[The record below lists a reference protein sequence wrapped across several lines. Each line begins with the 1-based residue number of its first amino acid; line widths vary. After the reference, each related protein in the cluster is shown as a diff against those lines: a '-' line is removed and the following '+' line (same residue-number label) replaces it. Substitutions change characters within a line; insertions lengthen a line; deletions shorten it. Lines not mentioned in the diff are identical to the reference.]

1 MIAAGPPGPQCSNGL
16 SPLPRPRNRG
26 SEMLRSFWSICL
38 VQSLLS
44 LILCDVLPAAEQPNI
59 VLIYVDDLGYGDLGC
74 TGGAAVSTPNIDR
87 LADEGCRFTDG
98 HSAAATCTPSRYA
111 LLTGEYAW
119 RRKGTGIA
127 TGDAASIIAA
137 DRVTL
142 ASILR
147 RAGYR
152 SAVVGKWHL
161 GLGTADL
168 DWNRPISPAPLDLG
182 FDESF
187 IIPATGDRVPC
198 VYVEGR
204 QVVGLDPADP
214 IQVSFSGPIGTEPT
228 GLQNPELL
236 KLQWEHG
243 HNATIVNGISRI
255 GFMTGGHK
263 ARWVD
268 EDMAD
273 VLTARAQKF
282 IEQHVSSHH
291 RQPFFLF
298 FSTHDVHV
306 PRVPHPRFAG
316 RSALGAR
323 GDVLEQLDWSV
334 GQLLKTLEQHQLSRN
349 TLVILTSDNGP
360 VLNDGYRDEAAERN
374 GKHRPSGPFRG
385 GKYSAFEGGTR
396 VPMLVRW
403 PARIP
408 PRSTSD
414 ALICQVDFLATFAAL
429 TGESLPQGCGP
440 DSRNLLPA
448 LLLEDR
454 HGREHLVQ
462 QAGTLSVRQGRWKL
476 IESSKGPALNRQVN
490 IETGNLGKPQL
501 YDLAADP
508 GETQNLADSQPTRV
522 IELQKLLDKVRA
534 ESSSGR

>member
-1 MIAAGPPGPQCSNGL
+1 MNRGTVQMEFSTCAVWRPLIALLL
-16 SPLPRPRNRG
+16 SFPLPA
-26 SEMLRSFWSICL
+26 
-38 VQSLLS
+38 V
-44 LILCDVLPAAEQPNI
+44 AAPPNI

-74 TGGAAVSTPNIDR
+74 TGATAVATPHIDR
-87 LADEGCRFTDG
+87 IAEEGCRFTDG
-98 HSAAATCTPSRYA
+98 HSAAATCTPSRYS

-127 TGDAASIIAA
+127 PGDAAAIISP

-142 ASILR
+142 ATILQ

-161 GLGTADL
+161 GLGSGEL
-168 DWNRPISPAPLDLG
+168 DWNRPITRGPLDLG

-204 QVVGLDPADP
+204 QVVGLDPQDP
-214 IQVSFSGPIGTEPT
+214 IQVSFSGPVDDEPT
-228 GLQNPELL
+228 GQSNPELL
-236 KLQWEHG
+236 KLKWDHG

-255 GFMTGGHK
+255 GFMSGGQR

-291 RQPFFLF
+291 QQPFFLF

-316 RSALGAR
+316 RTSLGAR
-323 GDVLEQLDWSV
+323 GDVIAQLDWCV
-334 GQLLKTLEQHQLSRN
+334 GQLLATLEQHRLTRN

-360 VLNDGYRDEAAERN
+360 VLNDGYQDEAAERN
-374 GKHRPSGPFRG
+374 GEHRPAGRYRG
-385 GKYSAFEGGTR
+385 GKYSSFEAGTR
-396 VPMLVRW
+396 VPLLARW

-408 PRSTSD
+408 ARTTSD
-414 ALICQVDFLATFAAL
+414 ALFCQIDFLATFAAL
-429 TGESLPQGCGP
+429 TGESIPEGCGP

-448 LLLEDR
+448 LLGEDR
-454 HGREHLVQ
+454 NGREHLVQ
-462 QAGTLSVRQGRWKL
+462 QAGALSIRKGRWKL
-476 IESSKGPALNRQVN
+476 IEAARGPAVNRQVN
-490 IETGNLGKPQL
+490 IETGNLGEVQL
-501 YDLAADP
+501 YDLTADP
-508 GETQNLADSQPTRV
+508 GETRNLAATEPTQV
-522 IELQKLLDKVRA
+522 AELQQLLDQLRNG
-534 ESSSGR
+534 SDNDR

>member
-1 MIAAGPPGPQCSNGL
+1 MVVDCMNRGTVQMEFSTCAVWRPLIALLL
-16 SPLPRPRNRG
+16 SFPLPA
-26 SEMLRSFWSICL
+26 
-38 VQSLLS
+38 V
-44 LILCDVLPAAEQPNI
+44 AAPPNI

-74 TGGAAVSTPNIDR
+74 TGATAVATPHIDR
-87 LADEGCRFTDG
+87 IAEEGCRFTDG
-98 HSAAATCTPSRYA
+98 HSAAATCTPSRYS

-127 TGDAASIIAA
+127 PGDAAAIISP

-142 ASILR
+142 ATILQ

-161 GLGTADL
+161 GLGSGEL
-168 DWNRPISPAPLDLG
+168 DWNRPITRGPLDLG

-204 QVVGLDPADP
+204 QVVGLDPQDP
-214 IQVSFSGPIGTEPT
+214 IQVSFSGPVDDEPT
-228 GLQNPELL
+228 GQSNPELL
-236 KLQWEHG
+236 KLKWDHG

-255 GFMTGGHK
+255 GFMSGGQR

-291 RQPFFLF
+291 QQPFFLF

-316 RSALGAR
+316 RTSLGAR
-323 GDVLEQLDWSV
+323 GDVIAQLDWCV
-334 GQLLKTLEQHQLSRN
+334 GQLLATLEQHRLTRN

-360 VLNDGYRDEAAERN
+360 VLNDGYQDEAAERN
-374 GKHRPSGPFRG
+374 GEHRPTGRYRG
-385 GKYSAFEGGTR
+385 GKYSSFEAGTR
-396 VPMLVRW
+396 VPLLARW

-408 PRSTSD
+408 ARTTSD
-414 ALICQVDFLATFAAL
+414 ALFCQIDFLATFAAL
-429 TGESLPQGCGP
+429 TGESIPEGCGP

-448 LLLEDR
+448 LLGEDR
-454 HGREHLVQ
+454 NGREHLVQ
-462 QAGTLSVRQGRWKL
+462 QAGALSIRKGRWKL
-476 IESSKGPALNRQVN
+476 IEAARGPAVNRQVN
-490 IETGNLGKPQL
+490 IETGNLGEVQL
-501 YDLAADP
+501 YDLTADP
-508 GETQNLADSQPTRV
+508 GETRNLAATEPTQV
-522 IELQKLLDKVRA
+522 ADLQQLLDQLRNG
-534 ESSSGR
+534 SDNDR

>member
-1 MIAAGPPGPQCSNGL
+1 MVVDCMNRGTVQMEFSTCAVWRPLIALLL
-16 SPLPRPRNRG
+16 SFPLPA
-26 SEMLRSFWSICL
+26 
-38 VQSLLS
+38 V
-44 LILCDVLPAAEQPNI
+44 AAPPNI

-74 TGGAAVSTPNIDR
+74 TGATAVATPHIDR
-87 LADEGCRFTDG
+87 IAEEGCRFTDG
-98 HSAAATCTPSRYA
+98 HSAAATCTPSRYS

-127 TGDAASIIAA
+127 PGDAAAIISP

-142 ASILR
+142 ATILQ

-161 GLGTADL
+161 GLGSGEL
-168 DWNRPISPAPLDLG
+168 DWNRPITPGPLDLG

-204 QVVGLDPADP
+204 QVVGLDPQDP
-214 IQVSFSGPIGTEPT
+214 IQVSFSGPVDDEPT
-228 GLQNPELL
+228 GQSNPELL
-236 KLQWEHG
+236 KLKWDHG

-255 GFMTGGHK
+255 GFMSGGQR

-291 RQPFFLF
+291 QQPFFLF

-316 RSALGAR
+316 RTSLGAR
-323 GDVLEQLDWSV
+323 GDVIAQLDWCV
-334 GQLLKTLEQHQLSRN
+334 GQLLATLEQHRLTRN

-360 VLNDGYRDEAAERN
+360 VLNDGYQDEAAERN
-374 GKHRPSGPFRG
+374 GEHRPAGRYRG
-385 GKYSAFEGGTR
+385 GKYSSFEAGTR
-396 VPMLVRW
+396 VPLLARW

-408 PRSTSD
+408 ARTTSD
-414 ALICQVDFLATFAAL
+414 ALFCQIDFLATFAAL
-429 TGESLPQGCGP
+429 TGESIPEGCGP

-448 LLLEDR
+448 LLGEDR
-454 HGREHLVQ
+454 NGREHLVQ
-462 QAGTLSVRQGRWKL
+462 QAGALSIRKGRWKL
-476 IESSKGPALNRQVN
+476 IEAARGPAVNRQVN
-490 IETGNLGKPQL
+490 IETGNLGEVQL
-501 YDLAADP
+501 YDLTADP
-508 GETQNLADSQPTRV
+508 GETRNLAATEPTQV
-522 IELQKLLDKVRA
+522 AELQQLLDQLRNG
-534 ESSSGR
+534 SDNDR

>member
-1 MIAAGPPGPQCSNGL
+1 MVVDCMNRGTVQMEFSTCAVWRPLIALLL
-16 SPLPRPRNRG
+16 SFPLPA
-26 SEMLRSFWSICL
+26 
-38 VQSLLS
+38 V
-44 LILCDVLPAAEQPNI
+44 AAPPNI

-74 TGGAAVSTPNIDR
+74 TGATAVATPHIDR
-87 LADEGCRFTDG
+87 IAEEGCRFTDG
-98 HSAAATCTPSRYA
+98 HSAAATCTPSRYS

-127 TGDAASIIAA
+127 PGDAAAIISP

-142 ASILR
+142 ATILQ

-161 GLGTADL
+161 GLGSGEL
-168 DWNRPISPAPLDLG
+168 DWNRPITRGPLDLG

-204 QVVGLDPADP
+204 QVVGLDPQDP
-214 IQVSFSGPIGTEPT
+214 IQVSFSGPVDDEPT
-228 GLQNPELL
+228 GQSNPELL
-236 KLQWEHG
+236 KLKWDHG

-255 GFMTGGHK
+255 GFMSGGQR

-291 RQPFFLF
+291 QQPFFLF

-316 RSALGAR
+316 RTSLGAR
-323 GDVLEQLDWSV
+323 GDVIAQLDWCV
-334 GQLLKTLEQHQLSRN
+334 GQLLATLEQHRLTRN

-360 VLNDGYRDEAAERN
+360 VLNDGYQDEAAERN
-374 GKHRPSGPFRG
+374 GEHRPAGRYRG
-385 GKYSAFEGGTR
+385 GKYSSFEAGTR
-396 VPMLVRW
+396 VPLLARW

-408 PRSTSD
+408 ARTTSD
-414 ALICQVDFLATFAAL
+414 ALFCQIDFLATFAAL
-429 TGESLPQGCGP
+429 TGESIPEGCGP

-448 LLLEDR
+448 LLGEDR
-454 HGREHLVQ
+454 NGREHLVQ
-462 QAGTLSVRQGRWKL
+462 QAGALSIRKGRWKL
-476 IESSKGPALNRQVN
+476 IEAARGPAVNRQVN
-490 IETGNLGKPQL
+490 IETGNLGEVQL
-501 YDLAADP
+501 YDLTADP
-508 GETQNLADSQPTRV
+508 GETRNLAATEPTQV
-522 IELQKLLDKVRA
+522 AELQQLLDQLRNG
-534 ESSSGR
+534 SDNDR

>member
-1 MIAAGPPGPQCSNGL
+1 MQGTTCAVWRPLIALLL
-16 SPLPRPRNRG
+16 SFPLPA
-26 SEMLRSFWSICL
+26 
-38 VQSLLS
+38 V
-44 LILCDVLPAAEQPNI
+44 AAPPNI

-74 TGGAAVSTPNIDR
+74 TGATAVATPHIDR
-87 LADEGCRFTDG
+87 IAEEGCRFTDG

-127 TGDAASIIAA
+127 PGDAAAIISP

-142 ASILR
+142 AAILQ

-161 GLGTADL
+161 GLGSGEL
-168 DWNRPISPAPLDLG
+168 DWNRPITPGPLDLG

-204 QVVGLDPADP
+204 QVAGLDRQDP
-214 IQVSFSGPIGTEPT
+214 IQVSFSGPLDDEPT
-228 GLQNPELL
+228 GQSNPELL
-236 KLQWEHG
+236 KLKWDHG

-255 GFMTGGHK
+255 GFMSGGQR

-291 RQPFFLF
+291 QQPFFLF

-316 RSALGAR
+316 RTSLGAR
-323 GDVLEQLDWSV
+323 GDVIAQLDWCV
-334 GQLLKTLEQHQLSRN
+334 GQLLATLEQHRLTRN

-360 VLNDGYRDEAAERN
+360 VLNDGYQDEAAERN
-374 GKHRPSGPFRG
+374 GEHRPAGRYRG
-385 GKYSAFEGGTR
+385 GKYSSFEAGTR
-396 VPMLVRW
+396 VPLLARW

-408 PRSTSD
+408 ARTTSD
-414 ALICQVDFLATFAAL
+414 ALFCQIDFLATFAAL
-429 TGESLPQGCGP
+429 TGESIPEGCGP

-448 LLLEDR
+448 LLGEDR
-454 HGREHLVQ
+454 NGREHLVQ
-462 QAGTLSVRQGRWKL
+462 QAGALSIRKGRWKL
-476 IESSKGPALNRQVN
+476 IEAARGPAVNRQVN
-490 IETGNLGKPQL
+490 IETGNLGQVQL
-501 YDLAADP
+501 YDLTADP
-508 GETQNLADSQPTRV
+508 GETRNLAAAEPTQV
-522 IELQKLLDKVRA
+522 AELQQLLDQIRNG
-534 ESSSGR
+534 SDNDR

>member
-1 MIAAGPPGPQCSNGL
+1 MRFSRWVT
-16 SPLPRPRNRG
+16 S
-26 SEMLRSFWSICL
+26 
-38 VQSLLS
+38 VSLLVAM
-44 LILCDVLPAAEQPNI
+44 LISQCHLAAAPPNI
-59 VLIYVDDLGYGDLGC
+59 VMIYVDDLGYGDLGC
-74 TGGAAVSTPNIDR
+74 TGAKAVATPHIDR
-87 LADEGCRFTDG
+87 LAEEGCRFTDS

-127 TGDAASIIAA
+127 PGDASSIISP

-142 ASILR
+142 ATILQ

-152 SAVVGKWHL
+152 TAVVGKWHL
-161 GLGTADL
+161 GLGSGEL
-168 DWNRPISPAPLDLG
+168 DWNRPITPSPLDLG

-204 QVVGLDPADP
+204 QVVGLDREDP
-214 IQVSFSGPIGTEPT
+214 IRVSFSGPLDDQPT
-228 GLQNPELL
+228 GQNNPELL
-236 KLQWEHG
+236 KLKWDHG

-255 GFMTGGHK
+255 GFMSGGRR

-273 VLTARAQKF
+273 VLTGRARKF
-282 IEQHVSSHH
+282 IEQHVSNHH
-291 RQPFFLF
+291 QQPFFLF

-316 RSALGAR
+316 RSSLGAR
-323 GDVLEQLDWSV
+323 GDVIAQLDWCV
-334 GQLLKTLEQHQLSRN
+334 GQLLETLEQHRLSQD

-360 VLNDGYRDEAAERN
+360 VLNDGYQDQAAERN
-374 GKHRPSGPFRG
+374 GEHRPAGGFRG
-385 GKYSAFEGGTR
+385 GKYSSFEAGTR

-408 PRSTSD
+408 ARTVSD
-414 ALICQVDFLATFAAL
+414 ALFCQIDFLGTLAAL
-429 TGESLPQGCGP
+429 TEEAVPDGCGP
-440 DSRNLLPA
+440 DSRNQLAA
-448 LLLEDR
+448 LLGEDR
-454 HGREHLVQ
+454 HGREHVVL
-462 QAGTLSVRQGRWKL
+462 QAGSLAIRQGRWKL
-476 IESSKGPALNRQVN
+476 IEPAKGPAVNRQVN
-490 IETGNLGKPQL
+490 IETGNLSQVQL

-508 GETQNLADSQPTRV
+508 GETENLAAAEPARV
-522 IELQKLLDKVRA
+522 AELQQLLERVRR
-534 ESSSGR
+534 GTDHDR

>member
-1 MIAAGPPGPQCSNGL
+1 MVVDCMNRGTVQMEFSTCAVWRPLIALLL
-16 SPLPRPRNRG
+16 SFPLPA
-26 SEMLRSFWSICL
+26 
-38 VQSLLS
+38 V
-44 LILCDVLPAAEQPNI
+44 AAPPNI

-74 TGGAAVSTPNIDR
+74 TGATAVATPHIDR
-87 LADEGCRFTDG
+87 IAEEGCRFTDG
-98 HSAAATCTPSRYA
+98 HSAAATCTPSRYS

-127 TGDAASIIAA
+127 PGDAAAIISP

-142 ASILR
+142 ATILQ

-161 GLGTADL
+161 GLGSGEL
-168 DWNRPISPAPLDLG
+168 DWNRPITRGPLDLG

-204 QVVGLDPADP
+204 QVVGLDPQDP
-214 IQVSFSGPIGTEPT
+214 IQVSFSGPVDDEPT
-228 GLQNPELL
+228 GQSNPELL
-236 KLQWEHG
+236 KLKWDHG

-255 GFMTGGHK
+255 GFMSGGQR

-291 RQPFFLF
+291 QQPFFLF

-316 RSALGAR
+316 RTSLGAR
-323 GDVLEQLDWSV
+323 GDVIAQLDWCV
-334 GQLLKTLEQHQLSRN
+334 GQLLATLEQHRLTRN

-360 VLNDGYRDEAAERN
+360 VLNDGYQDEAAERN
-374 GKHRPSGPFRG
+374 GEHRPTGRYRG
-385 GKYSAFEGGTR
+385 GKYSSFEAGTR
-396 VPMLVRW
+396 VPLLARW

-408 PRSTSD
+408 ARTTSD
-414 ALICQVDFLATFAAL
+414 ALFCQIDFLATFAAL
-429 TGESLPQGCGP
+429 TGESIPEGCGP

-448 LLLEDR
+448 LLGEDR
-454 HGREHLVQ
+454 NGREHLVQ
-462 QAGTLSVRQGRWKL
+462 QAGALSIRKGRWKL
-476 IESSKGPALNRQVN
+476 IEAARGPAVNRQVN
-490 IETGNLGKPQL
+490 IETGNLGEVQL
-501 YDLAADP
+501 YDLTADP
-508 GETQNLADSQPTRV
+508 GETRNLAATEPTQV
-522 IELQKLLDKVRA
+522 AELQQLLDQLRNG
-534 ESSSGR
+534 SDNDR

>member
-1 MIAAGPPGPQCSNGL
+1 MRASSWLIG
-16 SPLPRPRNRG
+16 
-26 SEMLRSFWSICL
+26 
-38 VQSLLS
+38 VSLLVAM
-44 LILCDVLPAAEQPNI
+44 LMIPKTLAAVPPNI
-59 VLIYVDDLGYGDLGC
+59 VLIYVDDLGYGDLSC
-74 TGGAAVSTPNIDR
+74 TGAKAVSTPHIDR

-111 LLTGEYAW
+111 MLTGEYAW
-119 RRKGTGIA
+119 RKKGTGIA
-127 TGDAASIIAA
+127 PGDAAAIIAP

-142 ASILR
+142 ATILQ

-161 GLGTADL
+161 GLGSGNL
-168 DWNRPISPAPLDLG
+168 NWNRPIVSGPLDLG

-204 QVVGLDPADP
+204 QVVGLDREDP
-214 IQVSFSGPIGTEPT
+214 IQVSFSGPLDDEPT
-228 GLQNPELL
+228 GQSHPELL
-236 KLQWEHG
+236 KMKWDHG

-255 GFMTGGHK
+255 GFMSGGQR

-273 VLTARAQKF
+273 VLTERAQKF

-291 RQPFFLF
+291 EQPFFLF

-316 RSALGAR
+316 RTSLGAR
-323 GDVLEQLDWSV
+323 GDVIAQLDWSV
-334 GQLLKTLEQHQLSRN
+334 GQLLATLEQHRLSRN

-360 VLNDGYRDEAAERN
+360 VLNDGYQDEAAERN
-374 GKHRPSGPFRG
+374 GQHQPAGRYRG
-385 GKYSAFEGGTR
+385 GKYSAFEAGTR
-396 VPMLVRW
+396 VPLLVRW

-408 PRSTSD
+408 PRSVSD
-414 ALICQVDFLATFAAL
+414 ALFCQIDFLATFAAL
-429 TGESLPQGCGP
+429 TGEAIPEGCGP
-440 DSRNLLPA
+440 DSRNQLPA
-448 LLLEDR
+448 LLGEDR

-462 QAGTLSVRQGRWKL
+462 QAGALSIRQGRWKM
-476 IESSKGPALNRQVN
+476 IEPSKGPAVNRQVN
-490 IETGNLGKPQL
+490 IETGNLGQVQL
-501 YDLAADP
+501 YDLTADP
-508 GETQNLADSQPTRV
+508 GETRNLAAAEPARV
-522 IELQKLLDKVRA
+522 AELQQLLDQIRDGA
-534 ESSSGR
+534 DNDR

>member
-1 MIAAGPPGPQCSNGL
+1 MVVDCMNRGTVQMEFSTCAVWRPLIALLL
-16 SPLPRPRNRG
+16 SFPLPA
-26 SEMLRSFWSICL
+26 
-38 VQSLLS
+38 V
-44 LILCDVLPAAEQPNI
+44 AAPPNI

-74 TGGAAVSTPNIDR
+74 TGATAVATPHIDR
-87 LADEGCRFTDG
+87 IAEEGCRFTDG
-98 HSAAATCTPSRYA
+98 HSAAATCTPSRYS

-127 TGDAASIIAA
+127 PGDAAAIISP

-142 ASILR
+142 ATILQ

-161 GLGTADL
+161 GLGSGEL
-168 DWNRPISPAPLDLG
+168 DWNRPITPGPLDLG

-204 QVVGLDPADP
+204 QVVGLDPQDP
-214 IQVSFSGPIGTEPT
+214 IQVSFSGPVDDEPT
-228 GLQNPELL
+228 GQSNPELL
-236 KLQWEHG
+236 KLKWDHG

-255 GFMTGGHK
+255 GFMSGGQR

-291 RQPFFLF
+291 QQPFFLF

-316 RSALGAR
+316 RTSLGAR
-323 GDVLEQLDWSV
+323 GDVIAQLDWCV
-334 GQLLKTLEQHQLSRN
+334 GQLLATLEQHRLTRN

-360 VLNDGYRDEAAERN
+360 VLNDGYQDEAAERN
-374 GKHRPSGPFRG
+374 GEHRPTGRYRG
-385 GKYSAFEGGTR
+385 GKYSSFEAGTR
-396 VPMLVRW
+396 VPLLARW

-408 PRSTSD
+408 ARTTSD
-414 ALICQVDFLATFAAL
+414 ALFCQIDFLATFAAL
-429 TGESLPQGCGP
+429 TGESIPEGCGP

-448 LLLEDR
+448 LLGEDR
-454 HGREHLVQ
+454 NGREHLVQ
-462 QAGTLSVRQGRWKL
+462 QAGALSIRKGRWKL
-476 IESSKGPALNRQVN
+476 IEAARGPAVNRQVN
-490 IETGNLGKPQL
+490 IETGNLGEVQL
-501 YDLAADP
+501 YDLTADP
-508 GETQNLADSQPTRV
+508 GETRNLAATEPTQV
-522 IELQKLLDKVRA
+522 ADLQQLLDQLRNG
-534 ESSSGR
+534 SDNDR

>member
-1 MIAAGPPGPQCSNGL
+1 MANSGRNLPFMVVDCMNRGTVQMEFSTCAVWRPLIALLL
-16 SPLPRPRNRG
+16 SFPLPA
-26 SEMLRSFWSICL
+26 
-38 VQSLLS
+38 V
-44 LILCDVLPAAEQPNI
+44 AAPPNI

-74 TGGAAVSTPNIDR
+74 TGATAVATPHIDR
-87 LADEGCRFTDG
+87 IAEEGCRFTDG
-98 HSAAATCTPSRYA
+98 HSAAATCTPSRYS

-127 TGDAASIIAA
+127 PGDAAAIISP

-142 ASILR
+142 ATILQ

-161 GLGTADL
+161 GLGSGEL
-168 DWNRPISPAPLDLG
+168 DWNRPITPGPLDLG

-204 QVVGLDPADP
+204 QVVGLDPQDP
-214 IQVSFSGPIGTEPT
+214 IQVSFSGPVDDEPT
-228 GLQNPELL
+228 GQSNPELL
-236 KLQWEHG
+236 KLKWDHG

-255 GFMTGGHK
+255 GFMSGGQR

-291 RQPFFLF
+291 QQPFFLF

-316 RSALGAR
+316 RTSLGAR
-323 GDVLEQLDWSV
+323 GDVIAQLDWCV
-334 GQLLKTLEQHQLSRN
+334 GQLLATLEQHRLTRN

-360 VLNDGYRDEAAERN
+360 VLNDGYQDEAAERN
-374 GKHRPSGPFRG
+374 GEHRPAGRYRG
-385 GKYSAFEGGTR
+385 GKYSSFEAGTR
-396 VPMLVRW
+396 VPLLARW

-408 PRSTSD
+408 ARTTSD
-414 ALICQVDFLATFAAL
+414 ALFCQIDFLATFAAL
-429 TGESLPQGCGP
+429 TGESIPEGCGP

-448 LLLEDR
+448 LLGEDR
-454 HGREHLVQ
+454 NGREHLVQ
-462 QAGTLSVRQGRWKL
+462 QAGALSIRKGRWKL
-476 IESSKGPALNRQVN
+476 IEAARGPAVNRQVN
-490 IETGNLGKPQL
+490 IETGNLGEVQL
-501 YDLAADP
+501 YDLTADP
-508 GETQNLADSQPTRV
+508 GETRNLAATEPTQV
-522 IELQKLLDKVRA
+522 AELQQLLDQLRNG
-534 ESSSGR
+534 SDNDR